1 LNGLA
6 RRAVGGAARALD
18 PAALLPGAEV
28 AARRLLGCHLVS
40 TIGGHP
46 VGGRIVETEA
56 YVGRLDP
63 ASHARERIGRTRRN
77 SPMFGPPGTAYV
89 YFVYG
94 MHWCFNVVA
103 ATEGEP
109 EAVLVRALEP
119 LFGEDL
125 MRERRGGAR
134 DLTNGPARLCAALG
148 IDGSLNGHR
157 LSEAPLV
164 ILEAPSRGEDDVAV
178 SGRIGVREA
187 ESWPLRFFYRGH
199 PHVSRAKG
207 ADAAPRSVLPRA
219 QGGPPRYG
227 TGSTWR
233 PSAHTSK

>member
-1 LNGLA
+1 MEPA
-6 RRAVGGAARALD
+6 FAHAVTWDGAPPRLLD

-28 AARRLLGCHLVS
+28 AARRLLGCYLVS
-40 TIGGHP
+40 TIGGRP

-56 YVGRLDP
+56 YLGRRDP
-63 ASHARERIGRTRRN
+63 ASHARERVGRTRRN

-125 MRERRGGAR
+125 MRERRGGVR

-148 IDGSLNGHR
+148 IDGSLNEHR
-157 LSEAPLV
+157 LADAPLV
-164 ILEAPSRGEDDVAV
+164 ILDAPEGAEGEVAV
-178 SGRIGVREA
+178 TGRIGVREA

-207 ADAAPRSVLPRA
+207 ADPAPRSVLP
-219 QGGPPRYG
+219 
-227 TGSTWR
+227 
-233 PSAHTSK
+233 